1 MDSLEHL
8 MKEAK
13 EKCPDGALVT
23 SKSLVRLQFAPRNS
37 YLHSAFNFTG
47 RIQVQYKIQ
56 RSQLRV
62 NHEDQHYCAAQF
74 KYFKEKAVEMASD
87 TAVFCC
93 DDKAKVPIGEP
104 GAPISTGV
112 RGKKTIAQS
121 CTTLA
126 ALDLDKSK
134 CSLTPSVYLQ
144 CHIPSSPEKSFVN
157 GIVTCILN
165 DSVFEPLS
173 PFRHAAALLEFRNH
187 RNESRPR

>member
-1 MDSLEHL
+1 
-8 MKEAK
+8 
-13 EKCPDGALVT
+13 
-23 SKSLVRLQFAPRNS
+23 
-37 YLHSAFNFTG
+37 
-47 RIQVQYKIQ
+47 
-56 RSQLRV
+56 
-62 NHEDQHYCAAQF
+62 
-74 KYFKEKAVEMASD
+74 MASD

-126 ALDLDKSK
+126 ALDLDMSK

-144 CHIPSSPEKSFVN
+144 CHIPSSPEKSSVN

-165 DSVFEPLS
+165 DSVFETLS